1 MKRFIKVS
9 NQIFAYRLT
18 PAALKVYCYLYSVAD
33 KEDGVAIVRK
43 ATIGQRCGIVSL
55 TTVGK
60 ALRELQAK
68 ALLSARVRHGHDG
81 YYIAS
86 EYTLHSPSGRWFR
99 LPLCALSLPKSAFSV
114 YAYLCRVAD
123 NRSRFAAPSL
133 TALATALHMAKNTV
147 IKAISHLVGEGI
159 IGKARKW
166 AGKHNLYIIQPQ
178 KKGDP
183 HVAARV
189 PQASMI
195 ALHRHHVVVS
205 VASATEDVKSAAPLF
220 PRIVQKL
227 YNSPKTLP
235 VTTEKKEKK
244 YPIRY
249 LPGENRERGA
259 GEVRPNAVSTLG
271 SAGPLSESFRPAKG
285 AKDPGKFARGRI
297 LFFFLWQRKAKACI
311 IEHKGRL
318 MKKCESYG
326 PPTGTTRRGTSGSCP
341 RGWKCKKGIFSSPK
355 EPTDGCAGSV

>member
-1 MKRFIKVS
+1 MKHFIKVS
-9 NQIFAYRLT
+9 NKIFAHCLS
-18 PAALKVYCYLYSVAD
+18 PAALKVYCYLQSVSN
-33 KEDGVAIVRK
+33 KGGIVVVRK
-43 ATIGQRCGIVSL
+43 ATIGLRCGIASL
-55 TTVGK
+55 TTVSK

-68 ALLSARVRHGHDG
+68 ALLSASVRHGHDG

-99 LPLCALSLPKSAFSV
+99 LPFCALSLPKSAFSV

-123 NRSRFAAPSL
+123 NRSRFAVPSL
-133 TALATALHMAKNTV
+133 NTLATALHMAKNTV

-189 PQASMI
+189 SQATMI
-195 ALHRHHVVVS
+195 ALDRHHVIAS
-205 VASATEDVKSAAPLF
+205 VASATEDVKSAALLF
-220 PRIVQKL
+220 SRVVQKL
-227 YNSPKTLP
+227 CNSSKTLP
-235 VTTEKKEKK
+235 VTTEKENKN

-249 LPGENRERGA
+249 LLGETRDLYM
-259 GEVRPNAVSTLG
+259 GEVRPNAVPSLG
-271 SAGPLSESFRPAKG
+271 KAWAAIRELLDGQGVKS
-285 AKDPGKFARGRI
+285 PGKSARGCI

-326 PPTGTTRRGTSGSCP
+326 PRIGTMRRGTPGSCLK
-341 RGWKCKKGIFSSPK
+341 GWKCKRGIFSLRK
-355 EPTDGCAGSV
+355 EPMDDCAGSG